1 MPAPFLCGLVPRCR
15 PPRPAR
21 SRTAAKCRRRLVEPQ
36 PDQWAA
42 SSSASATTV
51 MPTRRAAAAYRAGTD
66 RTAAEVRQAV
76 AASALVPSPAARTP
90 GEARPARTLPT
101 PPRQRRYARAPA
113 SAAEGA
119 TTTADRSACGSLPGW
134 MASSRR
140 LTRPSSF
147 ATGSPCHLSTGICTG
162 RQRRPRLARQ
172 QLGAGHAGAGG
183 GAGPSLSRRASW
195 WTDRSLARLK
205 PSGRRSACGH
215 ALGVAQP

>member
-76 AASALVPSPAARTP
+76 AASALVPSPAARTA

-101 PPRQRRYARAPA
+101 PPRQRSYARAPA

-119 TTTADRSACGSLPGW
+119 TTTADRSPCGSLPGW

-147 ATGSPCHLSTGICTG
+147 AIGSPCHLSKGICTG

-172 QLGAGHAGAGG
+172 ELGAGHAGTGR
-183 GAGPSLSRRASW
+183 GAGPQPQPSNFRGGQIDRWRA
-195 WTDRSLARLK
+195 
-205 PSGRRSACGH
+205 
-215 ALGVAQP
+215 